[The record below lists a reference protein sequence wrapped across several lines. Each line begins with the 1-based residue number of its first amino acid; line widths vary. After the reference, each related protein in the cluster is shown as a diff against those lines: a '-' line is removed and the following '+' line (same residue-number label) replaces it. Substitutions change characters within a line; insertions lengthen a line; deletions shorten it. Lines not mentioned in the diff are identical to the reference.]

1 MQFVSNHNRLL
12 QGGVVYT
19 GSNGDMWVSG
29 LEYSGDKITGYSG
42 SAFGG
47 STECPCDSA
56 AIVDSAYDKTTAW
69 VNEQEFITA
78 HQDVSNLPY
87 VQNSALDY
95 NGLLISGISGDGL
108 YALSAENAFTAEFA
122 YNSQMADSAQTAIY
136 AQSANSALQAEYSN
150 IAYTA
155 LSSNNII
162 GLEYDSNGKISGFNG
177 SAFTDS
183 NVTNNF
189 VANSALNMSDN
200 SVTGISGYTVGYS
213 GIPLSSESGIYI
225 EKRDNKVIIGYSGDS
240 TEYSAGTNIDIT
252 NNVISGKSWISEIVN
267 ASAYAYNQATAQIP
281 STVDYSAGNNI
292 DITNHVV
299 SGKDWTNEI
308 TAASAYAY
316 EQSTG
321 TSQEYSAG
329 TNIDITNHVISGK
342 SWTNDITAASAYA
355 YEQATAQMPAA
366 VEYSAGANIDITNHV
381 VSGKSW
387 TNDITAASSYAYAQ
401 ATAQIPT
408 GLTGAYVENS
418 ALKLTG
424 NNVTGI
430 SSYEVGAPQVPVT
443 GSGSVTVTSGNNQ
456 VIIYGES
463 IGGTASIFTGGTY
476 SDKDIS
482 SINFKQAGGS
492 DAESIAF
499 NYSGG
504 SISSQLIPMTTEAGF
519 LYCPGTGRRIT
530 TANPDYKY
538 VPITTASAGA
548 TIYITSYP
556 NEVIT
561 FITMGDNVNTGVDTT
576 ATIVGPFASITM
588 ESGMWVTFSRY
599 FSQSHGLAYAQLGSG
614 WIGGNYI

>member
-1 MQFVSNHNRLL
+1 MQFISNHNRLL

-19 GSNGDMWVSG
+19 SYSGGDMWVSG

-42 SAFGG
+42 SAFAA
-47 STECPCDSA
+47 ECPCDSA

-136 AQSANSALQAEYSN
+136 AQSANSALHAEYSN
-150 IAYTA
+150 IAQTA

-162 GLEYDSNGKISGFNG
+162 GLEYNENGQITGFNG
-177 SAFTDS
+177 SAFAGGSVTEYSAGDNIDITNYVVSGRNWS
-183 NVTNNF
+183 NDITAASSYAYEQATAQIPTGLTGEYVE
-189 VANSALNMSDN
+189 NSALKMSGN
-200 SVTGISGYTVGYS
+200 NITGISGYAVGYS
-213 GIPLSSESGIYI
+213 GIPLSSESGVYI
-225 EKRDNKVIIGYSGDS
+225 TKRDNTVIIGYSGTS
-240 TEYSAGTNIDIT
+240 SPATEYSAGTNIDIT
-252 NNVISGKSWISEIVN
+252 NHVISGKSWTNDITA
-267 ASAYAYNQATAQIP
+267 ASAYAYSQATAQIP

-316 EQSTG
+316 NQSTG
-321 TSQEYSAG
+321 IS
-329 TNIDITNHVISGK
+329 ISG
-342 SWTNDITAASAYA
+342 
-355 YEQATAQMPAA
+355 EF
-366 VEYSAGANIDITNHV
+366 VES
-381 VSGKSW
+381 
-387 TNDITAASSYAYAQ
+387 
-401 ATAQIPT
+401 
-408 GLTGAYVENS
+408 S

-424 NNVTGI
+424 TNITGI
-430 SSYEVGAPQVPVT
+430 SSYEVGYPRVPVV
-443 GSGSVTVTSGNNQ
+443 GSGTVTVTSGTDQ
-456 VIIYGES
+456 VIINGEG
-463 IGGTASIFTGGTY
+463 IGGVASIFTGGTFAN
-476 SDKDIS
+476 KAIS

-504 SISSQLIPMTTEAGF
+504 SISSQLIPMSTEAGF
-519 LYCPGTGRRIT
+519 LYCPGIGRRIT

-538 VPITTASAGA
+538 VPLTTASAGA
-548 TIYITSYP
+548 TIYITSYN

-576 ATIVGPFASITM
+576 ATIIGPVSSITM
-588 ESGMWVTFSRY
+588 ESGMWVTFGRY
-599 FSQSHGLAYAQLGSG
+599 YTQSHGLAYAQLGSG
-614 WIGGNYI
+614 WVGGNYI

>member
-1 MQFVSNHNRLL
+1 MQFISNHNRLL

-42 SAFGG
+42 SAFAG

-136 AQSANSALQAEYSN
+136 AQSANSALHSEYSN

-155 LSSNNII
+155 LSSNNLV

-189 VANSALNMSDN
+189 VANSALNMSGN

-240 TEYSAGTNIDIT
+240 TEYSAGQNINIT
-252 NNVISGKSWISEIVN
+252 NHVISGKSWTSEIVN

-281 STVDYSAGNNI
+281 STVEYSAGNNI
-292 DITNHVV
+292 DITNHTI
-299 SGKDWTNEI
+299 SGRDWSDNI
-308 TAASAYAY
+308 TAASSYAYA
-316 EQSTG
+316 QATAQMP
-321 TSQEYSAG
+321 TAVEYTAG

-355 YEQATAQMPAA
+355 Y
-366 VEYSAGANIDITNHV
+366 
-381 VSGKSW
+381 
-387 TNDITAASSYAYAQ
+387 AQ
-401 ATAQIPT
+401 ATGQIPT
-408 GLTGAYVENS
+408 GLTGEYVENS

-424 NNVTGI
+424 INITGI
-430 SSYEVGAPQVPVT
+430 SSYNVGAPQVPVT

-463 IGGTASIFTGGTY
+463 VGGTASIFTGGTY
-476 SDKDIS
+476 ADKEIS

-492 DAESIAF
+492 DAELIGI

-504 SISSQLIPMTTEAGF
+504 SVSSQLIPITTEAGF
-519 LYCPGTGRRIT
+519 LYCPGIGRRIT
-530 TANPDYKY
+530 TARPDYKY
-538 VPITTASAGA
+538 VPLTTASAGA
-548 TIYITSYP
+548 ILYITSYP

-561 FITMGDNVNTGVDTT
+561 FVTMGDNVNTGVDTT
-576 ATIVGPFASITM
+576 ATIIGPVSSITM
-588 ESGMWVTFSRY
+588 ESGMWVTFGRY
-599 FSQSHGLAYAQLGSG
+599 YTQSHGLAYAQLGSG

>member
-1 MQFVSNHNRLL
+1 MQFISNNNRLL

-19 GSNGDMWVSG
+19 GYSGGDMWVSG

-42 SAFGG
+42 SAFAG

-56 AIVDSAYDKTTAW
+56 AVVDSAYNKTTAW

-78 HQDVSNLPY
+78 HQNVSNLPY

-95 NGLLISGISGDGL
+95 NGVLISGISGDAI

-136 AQSANSALQAEYSN
+136 AQSANSALHSEYSN

-162 GLEYDSNGKISGFNG
+162 GLEYDSDGKISGFNG
-177 SAFTDS
+177 SAFAGGST
-183 NVTNNF
+183 
-189 VANSALNMSDN
+189 
-200 SVTGISGYTVGYS
+200 
-213 GIPLSSESGIYI
+213 
-225 EKRDNKVIIGYSGDS
+225 
-240 TEYSAGTNIDIT
+240 TEYSAGDNIDIT
-252 NNVISGKSWISEIVN
+252 DNVISGKSWANEITS
-267 ASAYAYNQATAQIP
+267 ASAYAYSQATAQIP
-281 STVDYSAGNNI
+281 ATIEYSAGNNI

-299 SGKDWTNEI
+299 SGKDWTNSI
-308 TAASAYAY
+308 AAASSYAYA
-316 EQSTG
+316 
-321 TSQEYSAG
+321 
-329 TNIDITNHVISGK
+329 
-342 SWTNDITAASAYA
+342 
-355 YEQATAQMPAA
+355 QATAQMPAA

-387 TNDITAASSYAYAQ
+387 ANEITAASAYAYSQTTAQIPTVVDYSAGDNINITNHVVSGKSWSNDITAASAYAYSQ

-408 GLTGAYVENS
+408 GMTGAYVENS

-463 IGGTASIFTGGTY
+463 IGGIASIFTGGTY

-492 DAESIAF
+492 DAELIGF

-504 SISSQLIPMTTEAGF
+504 SISSQLVPITTEAGF
-519 LYCPGTGRRIT
+519 LYCPGIGRRIT
-530 TANPDYKY
+530 TAAPDYKY
-538 VPITTASAGA
+538 VPLTTASAGA
-548 TIYITSYP
+548 ILYITSYP

-561 FITMGDNVNTGVDTT
+561 FVTMGDNVNTGVDTT
-576 ATIVGPFASITM
+576 ATIIGPVSSITM
-588 ESGMWVTFSRY
+588 ESGMWVTFGRY
-599 FSQSHGLAYAQLGSG
+599 YTQSHGLAYAQLGSG

>member
-1 MQFVSNHNRLL
+1 MQFISNHNRLL

-19 GSNGDMWVSG
+19 SYSGGDMWVSG

-42 SAFGG
+42 SAFA
-47 STECPCDSA
+47 TECPCDSA

-108 YALSAENAFTAEFA
+108 YALSAENAFTADFA

-136 AQSANSALQAEYSN
+136 AQSANSALHAEYSN
-150 IAYTA
+150 VANTA
-155 LSSNNII
+155 LSSNNLI
-162 GLEYDSNGKISGFNG
+162 GLEYNENGQITAFNG
-177 SAFTDS
+177 SAFAGGST
-183 NVTNNF
+183 
-189 VANSALNMSDN
+189 
-200 SVTGISGYTVGYS
+200 
-213 GIPLSSESGIYI
+213 
-225 EKRDNKVIIGYSGDS
+225 
-240 TEYSAGTNIDIT
+240 TEYSAGENIDI
-252 NNVISGKSWISEIVN
+252 S
-267 ASAYAYNQATAQIP
+267 
-281 STVDYSAGNNI
+281 
-292 DITNHVV
+292 NHVV
-299 SGKDWTNEI
+299 SGKDWTN
-308 TAASAYAY
+308 
-316 EQSTG
+316 
-321 TSQEYSAG
+321 
-329 TNIDITNHVISGK
+329 N
-342 SWTNDITAASAYA
+342 ITAASAYA

-366 VEYSAGANIDITNHV
+366 VEYSAGENIDITNHI

-387 TNDITAASSYAYAQ
+387 TDEITAASAYAYNQ
-401 ATAQIPT
+401 AT
-408 GLTGAYVENS
+408 GVSVSGAFVETS

-430 SSYEVGAPQVPVT
+430 SSYNVGAPQVPVV
-443 GSGSVTVTSGNNQ
+443 GSGIVTVTSGTNQ
-456 VIIYGES
+456 VIINADMGCTAALFS
-463 IGGTASIFTGGTY
+463 GGTFVNKPVYSIFY
-476 SDKDIS
+476 R
-482 SINFKQAGGS
+482 QAGGS
-492 DAESIAF
+492 DSESIAF

-504 SISSQLIPMTTEAGF
+504 SISSQLIPMSTEAGF
-519 LYCPGTGRRIT
+519 LYCPGIGRRIT

-561 FITMGDNVNTGVDTT
+561 FVTMGDDVNTGVDTT

-599 FSQSHGLAYAQLGSG
+599 FTQSHGLTYAQLGSG

>member
-1 MQFVSNHNRLL
+1 MQFISNNNRLL

-19 GSNGDMWVSG
+19 GYSGGDMWTSG

-47 STECPCDSA
+47 SNECPCDSA

-69 VNEQEFITA
+69 VNDQEFITA

-136 AQSANSALQAEYSN
+136 AQSANSALQSEYSN

-155 LSSNNII
+155 LSSNNIV
-162 GLEYDSNGKISGFNG
+162 GLEYNENGQITAFNG
-177 SAFTDS
+177 SAFAGGS
-183 NVTNNF
+183 G
-189 VANSALNMSDN
+189 SAIN
-200 SVTGISGYTVGYS
+200 
-213 GIPLSSESGIYI
+213 
-225 EKRDNKVIIGYSGDS
+225 
-240 TEYSAGTNIDIT
+240 YSAGD
-252 NNVISGKSWISEIVN
+252 
-267 ASAYAYNQATAQIP
+267 
-281 STVDYSAGNNI
+281 
-292 DITNHVV
+292 
-299 SGKDWTNEI
+299 
-308 TAASAYAY
+308 
-316 EQSTG
+316 
-321 TSQEYSAG
+321 
-329 TNIDITNHVISGK
+329 NIDITNHVISGK

-366 VEYSAGANIDITNHV
+366 VEYSAGANIDITNHI

-387 TNDITAASSYAYAQ
+387 TNDITAASSYAYTQ

-408 GLTGAYVENS
+408 GLTGAYVENT

-430 SSYEVGAPQVPVT
+430 SSYDVGAPQVPVI
-443 GSGSVTVTSGNNQ
+443 GSGSVSVTSGNNQ

-463 IGGTASIFTGGTY
+463 VGGTASIFTGGTY
-476 SDKDIS
+476 SDKEIS

-492 DAESIAF
+492 DAELIGI

-504 SISSQLIPMTTEAGF
+504 SVSSQLIPMTTEAGF
-519 LYCPGTGRRIT
+519 LYCPGIGRRIT
-530 TANPDYKY
+530 TASPDYKY
-538 VPITTASAGA
+538 VPLTTASAGA
-548 TIYITSYP
+548 ILYITSYP

-561 FITMGDNVNTGVDTT
+561 FVTMGDNVNTGVDTT
-576 ATIVGPFASITM
+576 ATIIGPVSSITM
-588 ESGMWVTFSRY
+588 ESGMWVTFGRY
-599 FSQSHGLAYAQLGSG
+599 YTQSNGLAYAQLGSG
-614 WIGGNYI
+614 WIGGSYI

>member
-1 MQFVSNHNRLL
+1 MHFISNNNRLL

-19 GSNGDMWVSG
+19 GYSGGDMWVSG

-47 STECPCDSA
+47 SAECPCDSA

-69 VNEQEFITA
+69 VNDQEFITA

-95 NGLLISGISGDGL
+95 NGLMISSISGDSI

-136 AQSANSALQAEYSN
+136 AQSANSALHAEYSN
-150 IAYTA
+150 VAYTA
-155 LSSNNII
+155 LSSNNLV
-162 GLEYDSNGKISGFNG
+162 GLEFNASGEITGFNG
-177 SAFTDS
+177 SAF
-183 NVTNNF
+183 
-189 VANSALNMSDN
+189 AGNS
-200 SVTGISGYTVGYS
+200 TI
-213 GIPLSSESGIYI
+213 
-225 EKRDNKVIIGYSGDS
+225 
-240 TEYSAGTNIDIT
+240 EYSAGDNINIT
-252 NNVISGKSWISEIVN
+252 DNVISGKYWTDEITA
-267 ASAYAYNQATAQIP
+267 ASSYAYEQATGSIP
-281 STVDYSAGNNI
+281 AVQEYSAGDNI
-292 DITNHVV
+292 NITNHVV
-299 SGKDWTNEI
+299 SGK
-308 TAASAYAY
+308 
-316 EQSTG
+316 
-321 TSQEYSAG
+321 
-329 TNIDITNHVISGK
+329 
-342 SWTNDITAASAYA
+342 SWANDITAASAYA
-355 YEQATAQMPAA
+355 YEQATAQIPSILTGSYVENSALDYTDNGLISAISSHNLYAVSSNGTLYAETANLANSASVAA
-366 VEYSAGANIDITNHV
+366 SATYDSNGNVITATYLTAITGDTIEYSAGPNISINNHTI
-381 VSGKSW
+381 SGKNW
-387 TNDITAASSYAYAQ
+387 TTDIQNASAYVYGQ
-401 ATAQIPT
+401 VTGQIP
-408 GLTGAYVENS
+408 GGAYVENS

-430 SSYEVGAPQVPVT
+430 SSYNVGAPQVPVT

-463 IGGTASIFTGGTY
+463 VGGTASIFTGGTY
-476 SDKDIS
+476 SDKEIS

-492 DAESIAF
+492 DAELIGF

-519 LYCPGTGRRIT
+519 LYCPGIGRRIT
-530 TANPDYKY
+530 TAHPDYKY

-548 TIYITSYP
+548 IIYITSYP

-561 FITMGDNVNTGVDTT
+561 FVTMGDNVNTGVDTT

-599 FSQSHGLAYAQLGSG
+599 FTQSHGLTYAQLGSG

>member
-1 MQFVSNHNRLL
+1 MQFISNNNRLL

-19 GSNGDMWVSG
+19 SYSGGDMWVSG

-42 SAFGG
+42 SAFAG

-56 AIVDSAYDKTTAW
+56 AIVDSAYDKTTTW

-108 YALSAENAFTAEFA
+108 YALSAENASTAEFA

-136 AQSANSALQAEYSN
+136 AQSANASLQAEYSN

-155 LSSNNII
+155 LSSNNLV
-162 GLEYDSNGKISGFNG
+162 GLEYNASGEITGFNG
-177 SAFTDS
+177 SAFAGGSAIEYSAGDNIDITD
-183 NVTNNF
+183 NVISGRDWSDNITAASAYAYTQATAQIPTGLTGEY
-189 VANSALNMSDN
+189 VENSALKVSGN
-200 SVTGISGYTVGYS
+200 SITGISGYTVGYS

-240 TEYSAGTNIDIT
+240 TEYT
-252 NNVISGKSWISEIVN
+252 
-267 ASAYAYNQATAQIP
+267 
-281 STVDYSAGNNI
+281 
-292 DITNHVV
+292 
-299 SGKDWTNEI
+299 
-308 TAASAYAY
+308 
-316 EQSTG
+316 
-321 TSQEYSAG
+321 
-329 TNIDITNHVISGK
+329 
-342 SWTNDITAASAYA
+342 
-355 YEQATAQMPAA
+355 
-366 VEYSAGANIDITNHV
+366 AGANIDITNHV

-387 TNDITAASSYAYAQ
+387 ANDITAASSYAFAQ

-408 GLTGAYVENS
+408 GLTGAYVENT

-476 SDKDIS
+476 SNKEIS

-492 DAESIAF
+492 DAELIGF

-519 LYCPGTGRRIT
+519 LYCPGIGRRIT

-548 TIYITSYP
+548 ILYITSYP

-561 FITMGDNVNTGVDTT
+561 FVTMGDNVNTGVDTT
-576 ATIVGPFASITM
+576 ATIIGPVSSITM
-588 ESGMWVTFSRY
+588 QSGMWVTFGRY
-599 FSQSHGLAYAQLGSG
+599 YTQSHGLAYAQLGSG
-614 WIGGNYI
+614 WVGGNYI

>member
-1 MQFVSNHNRLL
+1 MQFISNNNRLL

-19 GSNGDMWVSG
+19 GYSGGDMWTSG

-69 VNEQEFITA
+69 VNDQEFITA

-136 AQSANSALQAEYSN
+136 AQSANSALHSEYSN

-155 LSSNNII
+155 LSSNNLV
-162 GLEYDSNGKISGFNG
+162 GLEYNASGEITGFNG
-177 SAFTDS
+177 SAFAGGSTTEYSAGNNIDI
-183 NVTNNF
+183 TNYTISGRNWSDDITAASSYAYAQATGQIPT
-189 VANSALNMSDN
+189 VVEYSAGNNIDITNHLISGKSWTSEIANASAYAYNQATAQIPTGLTGEYVENSALKVSGN
-200 SVTGISGYTVGYS
+200 SITGISGYTVGYS

-240 TEYSAGTNIDIT
+240 TEYT
-252 NNVISGKSWISEIVN
+252 
-267 ASAYAYNQATAQIP
+267 
-281 STVDYSAGNNI
+281 
-292 DITNHVV
+292 
-299 SGKDWTNEI
+299 
-308 TAASAYAY
+308 
-316 EQSTG
+316 
-321 TSQEYSAG
+321 AG

-342 SWTNDITAASAYA
+342 SWTNDITAAS
-355 YEQATAQMPAA
+355 
-366 VEYSAGANIDITNHV
+366 
-381 VSGKSW
+381 
-387 TNDITAASSYAYAQ
+387 SYAYSQ

-424 NNVTGI
+424 INITGI
-430 SSYEVGAPQVPVT
+430 SSYNVGAPQVPVI

-463 IGGTASIFTGGTY
+463 VGGTASIFTGGTY
-476 SDKDIS
+476 ADKEIS

-492 DAESIAF
+492 DAELIGI

-504 SISSQLIPMTTEAGF
+504 SVSSQLIPITTEAGF
-519 LYCPGTGRRIT
+519 LYCPGIGRRIT
-530 TANPDYKY
+530 TASPDYKY
-538 VPITTASAGA
+538 VPLTTASAGA
-548 TIYITSYP
+548 ILYITSYP

-561 FITMGDNVNTGVDTT
+561 FVTMGDNVNTGVDTT
-576 ATIVGPFASITM
+576 ATIIGPVSSITM
-588 ESGMWVTFSRY
+588 QSGMWVTFGRY
-599 FSQSHGLAYAQLGSG
+599 YTQSHGLAYAQLGSG
-614 WIGGNYI
+614 WIGGSYI

>member
-1 MQFVSNHNRLL
+1 MQIISNHNRLL

-19 GSNGDMWVSG
+19 GYSGGDMWVSG

-42 SAFGG
+42 SAFGAD
-47 STECPCDSA
+47 CPCNSA

-95 NGLLISGISGDGL
+95 NGVLISGISGDAI

-122 YNSQMADSAQTAIY
+122 YNSQMADSAQTAVY
-136 AQSANSALQAEYSN
+136 AQSANSALHAEYSN
-150 IAYTA
+150 VANTA
-155 LSSNNII
+155 LSANNII
-162 GLEYDSNGKISGFNG
+162 GLEYNASGEITAFNG
-177 SAFTDS
+177 SAFAGGSATLS
-183 NVTNNF
+183 GEYVE
-189 VANSALNMSDN
+189 NSALNMSGN
-200 SVTGISGYTVGYS
+200 NITGISGYAVGYS

-225 EKRDNKVIIGYSGDS
+225 EKRDNKVIIGYSG
-240 TEYSAGTNIDIT
+240 I
-252 NNVISGKSWISEIVN
+252 
-267 ASAYAYNQATAQIP
+267 
-281 STVDYSAGNNI
+281 
-292 DITNHVV
+292 
-299 SGKDWTNEI
+299 
-308 TAASAYAY
+308 
-316 EQSTG
+316 
-321 TSQEYSAG
+321 
-329 TNIDITNHVISGK
+329 
-342 SWTNDITAASAYA
+342 
-355 YEQATAQMPAA
+355 PAA
-366 VEYSAGANIDITNHV
+366 QEYSAGANIDITNHV

-387 TNDITAASSYAYAQ
+387 VSDIAAASAYAYNQATAITVTGQEYSAGANIDITNHVVSGKSWADEITAASAYAYNQ
-401 ATAQIPT
+401 AT
-408 GLTGAYVENS
+408 GVSVSGEFVESS

-424 NNVTGI
+424 TNITGI
-430 SSYEVGAPQVPVT
+430 SSYEVGYPRSPVV
-443 GSGSVTVTSGNNQ
+443 GSGTVTVTSGTNQ
-456 VIIYGES
+456 VIINGEG
-463 IGGTASIFTGGTY
+463 IRGVASIFTGGTF
-476 SDKDIS
+476 SNKEIS

-504 SISSQLIPMTTEAGF
+504 SISSQLIPMSTEAGF

-538 VPITTASAGA
+538 VPITTASAGT

-561 FITMGDNVNTGVDTT
+561 FVTMGDNVNTGVDTT

-599 FSQSHGLAYAQLGSG
+599 YSQSHGLTYAQLGSG

>member
-1 MQFVSNHNRLL
+1 MQFISNHNRLL

-95 NGLLISGISGDGL
+95 NGLLISGISGDAI
-108 YALSAENAFTAEFA
+108 YAKSAENAFTAEFA

-136 AQSANSALQAEYSN
+136 AQSANSALHAEYSN
-150 IAYTA
+150 VANTA

-162 GLEYDSNGKISGFNG
+162 GLEYNENGQITAFNG
-177 SAFTDS
+177 SAFAGGSTTEYSGGD
-183 NVTNNF
+183 NIDITNYVVSGRNWSDDITAASSYAYEQATAQIPTGLTGDY
-189 VANSALNMSDN
+189 VENSALKMSGN
-200 SVTGISGYTVGYS
+200 SITGISGYAVGYS
-213 GIPLSSESGIYI
+213 GIPLSSESGVYI
-225 EKRDNKVIIGYSGDS
+225 TKRDNTVIIGYSGTS
-240 TEYSAGTNIDIT
+240 SPAIEYT
-252 NNVISGKSWISEIVN
+252 
-267 ASAYAYNQATAQIP
+267 
-281 STVDYSAGNNI
+281 
-292 DITNHVV
+292 
-299 SGKDWTNEI
+299 
-308 TAASAYAY
+308 
-316 EQSTG
+316 
-321 TSQEYSAG
+321 AG

-355 YEQATAQMPAA
+355 YNQATATTVTGQ
-366 VEYSAGANIDITNHV
+366 EYSAGDNIDITNHL

-430 SSYEVGAPQVPVT
+430 SSYNVGAPQVPVI

-463 IGGTASIFTGGTY
+463 VGGTASIFTGGTY
-476 SDKDIS
+476 ADKEIS

-492 DAESIAF
+492 DAELIGI

-504 SISSQLIPMTTEAGF
+504 SVSSQLIPITTEAGF
-519 LYCPGTGRRIT
+519 LYCPGIGRRIT
-530 TANPDYKY
+530 TASPDYKY

-548 TIYITSYP
+548 ILYITSYP

-561 FITMGDNVNTGVDTT
+561 FVTMGDNVNTGVDTT
-576 ATIVGPFASITM
+576 ATIIGPVSSITM
-588 ESGMWVTFSRY
+588 QSGMWVTFGRY
-599 FSQSHGLAYAQLGSG
+599 YTQSHGLAYAQLGSG
-614 WIGGNYI
+614 WIAGNYI

>member
-1 MQFVSNHNRLL
+1 MQFISNHNRLL

-42 SAFGG
+42 SAFAG

-136 AQSANSALQAEYSN
+136 AQSANSALHSEYSN

-155 LSSNNII
+155 LSSNNLV

-189 VANSALNMSDN
+189 VANSALNMSGN

-240 TEYSAGTNIDIT
+240 TEYSAGQNINIT
-252 NNVISGKSWISEIVN
+252 NHVISGKSWTSEIVN

-281 STVDYSAGNNI
+281 STVEYSAGNNI
-292 DITNHVV
+292 DITNHTI
-299 SGKDWTNEI
+299 SGRDWSDNI
-308 TAASAYAY
+308 TAASSYAYA
-316 EQSTG
+316 QATAQMP
-321 TSQEYSAG
+321 TAVEYTAG

-342 SWTNDITAASAYA
+342 SWTNDITAAS
-355 YEQATAQMPAA
+355 
-366 VEYSAGANIDITNHV
+366 
-381 VSGKSW
+381 
-387 TNDITAASSYAYAQ
+387 SYAYAQ
-401 ATAQIPT
+401 ATGQIPT
-408 GLTGAYVENS
+408 GLTGEYVENS

-424 NNVTGI
+424 INITGI
-430 SSYEVGAPQVPVT
+430 SSYNVGAPQVPVT

-463 IGGTASIFTGGTY
+463 VGGTASIFTGGTY
-476 SDKDIS
+476 ADKEIS

-492 DAESIAF
+492 DAELIGI

-504 SISSQLIPMTTEAGF
+504 SVSSQLIPITTEAGF
-519 LYCPGTGRRIT
+519 LYCPGIGRRIT
-530 TANPDYKY
+530 TARPDYKY
-538 VPITTASAGA
+538 VPLTTASAGA
-548 TIYITSYP
+548 ILYITSYP

-561 FITMGDNVNTGVDTT
+561 FVTMGDNVNTGVDTT
-576 ATIVGPFASITM
+576 ATIIGPVSSITM
-588 ESGMWVTFSRY
+588 ESGMWVTFGRY
-599 FSQSHGLAYAQLGSG
+599 YTQSHGLAYAQLGSG